1 MKKFVSLMVAAM
13 FALPSFASVASAGSV
28 LDGLKLSGEIT
39 VNKVSVDNE
48 VTASDVGDDY
58 RSETQ
63 VRTILN
69 MDMPLADDM
78 DARVVLTK
86 NDQKFGDSNGNDQ
99 ALLSGWPNTGAADNV
114 NVTNAYIK
122 VKKLFDLIDLKVG
135 RMFYGERD
143 DLALYIGPT
152 YDYDLD
158 VAAIDGYLA
167 NAEIKGVNVEYL
179 DAKLMEVGV
188 ANKDKDTNLQGLC
201 LSPVSKI
208 ADMVSGKFYVYKI
221 VDNDVTAAYHD
232 TNTTLLYG
240 LKASAEVSGVN
251 VKAEYAM
258 NGGTDETIPATDVDY
273 KGKAAILGASA
284 KVSGINV
291 RAEYANGSGDKTST
305 ADKNEA
311 FTAEGSDVRYG
322 EIWGNTTETTILGG
336 AGVANLNV
344 MNIGADYDVN
354 DKVKASADFL
364 MLKTNEKVATAP
376 TPAGTKKIGNEID
389 LKVSYDHSENLSM
402 DLVVARLMCDS
413 AFGTDDID
421 KVNLQMNFRF

>member
-13 FALPSFASVASAGSV
+13 FALPSFASAGSV

-39 VNKVSVDNE
+39 VNKVSVNNE
-48 VTASDVGDDY
+48 VTASAAGDDY
-58 RSETQ
+58 RSESR

-69 MDMPLADDM
+69 MDMKLADDM

-86 NDQKFGDSNGNDQ
+86 NNRQFGTDSEALDEKWNGVV
-99 ALLSGWPNTGAADNV
+99 AVGAISNV
-114 NVTNAYIK
+114 FVENAYIK
-122 VKKLFDLIDLKVG
+122 IQKLFDLVDLKVG

-167 NAEIKGVNVEYL
+167 NAEIAGINVEYL
-179 DAKLMEVGV
+179 DAKEIEAAGG
-188 ANKDKDTNLQGLC
+188 AATAPDDDTDLQGLV

-208 ADMVSGKFYVYKI
+208 ADMVSAKFYAYKK
-221 VDNDVTAAYHD
+221 VENLVAANHD
-232 TNTTLLYG
+232 SNTLLLYG
-240 LKASAEVSGVN
+240 VKASADVSGVN

-258 NGGTDETIPATDVDY
+258 NGGTDESGAADIDY
-273 KGKAAILGASA
+273 KGKAMIVGASG
-284 KVSGINV
+284 KVASVGV
-291 RAEYANGSGDKTST
+291 RAEIANGSGQDTS
-305 ADKNEA
+305 ADNTL
-311 FTAEGSDVRYG
+311 FTAAGSDLRYG
-322 EIWGNTTETTILGG
+322 EVWGNTPGVGTVTGG

-389 LKVSYDHSENLSM
+389 LKVCYEHSKNLSM